1 MKESK
6 SLVRIASVK
15 TVPGPGPGA
24 YNPTTQHP
32 IIKRGEPM
40 ARDVT
45 KRTQILNYTGSNE
58 AIGPGSYLL
67 KP

>member
-6 SLVRIASVK
+6 SLSRILSVK
-15 TVPGPGPGA
+15 SVAGPGPGA
-24 YNPTTQHP
+24 YNPTTQHL

-45 KRTQILNYTGSNE
+45 KRT
-58 AIGPGSYLL
+58 
-67 KP
+67 